1 MTKEKFNSVFLVLL
15 LVSRQTKSQLLM
27 INKLVPIMHDYAL
40 YIGIDMTPVYAMCVY
55 IPYIGI
61 DMIPYIGIISI
72 PKKYLQLF
80 II

>member
-1 MTKEKFNSVFLVLL
+1 M
-15 LVSRQTKSQLLM
+15 
-27 INKLVPIMHDYAL
+27 
-40 YIGIDMTPVYAMCVY
+40 YIGIDMTPVYAMGVY
-55 IPYIGI
+55 ISYIGI